1 MTRRR
6 LKARRDRRGRPRK
19 VDAKR
24 RATTVAGRASAPDY
38 GTEELR
44 RHRLDITGSTD
55 LPADVLGALHGRGI
69 LDRAEYATGIEF
81 AALVALVRRALG
93 LNEASAAG
101 TWRNILSATPG
112 GHAAVDAHY
121 PGAERARRA
130 LARFRR
136 ALGASLWRA
145 IADAADNVWPGADD
159 AEGWITDLRHAL
171 LYLEDELPLRR
182 RSAG

>member
-1 MTRRR
+1 MTRRK

-19 VDAKR
+19 ANAKR
-24 RATTVAGRASAPDY
+24 RATTLAGREPAPDH

-44 RHRLDITGSTD
+44 RHKLAATGSID

-69 LDRAEYATGIEF
+69 LDREEYAAGLEF

-112 GHAAVDAHY
+112 GHAALDADY

-145 IADAADNVWPGADD
+145 IADAVDNLWPRHDVEDRIA
-159 AEGWITDLRHAL
+159 DLRRAL
-171 LYLEDELPLRR
+171 QYLGGELPLRR

>member
-6 LKARRDRRGRPRK
+6 LKARRERRGRPRNAN
-19 VDAKR
+19 AKPR
-24 RATTVAGRASAPDY
+24 PTTLAGREPAPDY
-38 GTEELR
+38 GTAELR
-44 RHRLDITGSTD
+44 RHRLAATGSID

-69 LDRAEYATGIEF
+69 LDREEYATGLEF

-112 GHAAVDAHY
+112 GHAVLNAHY
-121 PGAERARRA
+121 PGAERARHA
-130 LARFRR
+130 LSRFRR
-136 ALGASLWRA
+136 ALGVSLFRA
-145 IADAADNVWPGADD
+145 IADAADNIWPGGDLD
-159 AEGWITDLRHAL
+159 RRITDLRRAL
-171 LYLEDELPLRR
+171 EYLGDELPLTR